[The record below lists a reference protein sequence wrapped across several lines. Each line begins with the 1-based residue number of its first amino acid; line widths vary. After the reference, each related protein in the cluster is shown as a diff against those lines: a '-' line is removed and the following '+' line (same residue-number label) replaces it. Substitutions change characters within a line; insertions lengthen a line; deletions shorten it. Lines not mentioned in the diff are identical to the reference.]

1 MYQKTT
7 ILGPFEMCHNPRNT
21 VHLQSLKKKDTLQV
35 PQSYEIWKTKSQT
48 SEILQ
53 NTVNCH

>member
-7 ILGPFEMCHNPRNT
+7 ILGPFEMYHNPRNT

-35 PQSYEIWKTKSQT
+35 PQSYEIWKTNVPNIWNYK
-48 SEILQ
+48 IL
-53 NTVNCH
+53 